1 LRKFATVFLAL
12 CCSVFLPAQAVLY
25 VTSGNGNLSSLY
37 TVDPLTA
44 QGTLIGQVLIGG
56 VTPVVVT
63 GLSMQP
69 GTGILFGVT
78 GSEYSPSRQLFTI
91 DTLTA
96 HATVVGTI
104 GTLNSENASDISFA
118 ANGTLYGW
126 TTKGGPLMSI
136 NLTNATR
143 TVIGSAM
150 NGNAGNGLAFTPS
163 GTLYLAGPTA
173 GSLYTVNTTT
183 GAITSVV
190 ALSNVPLNFG
200 TNFNALA
207 SDANGLLYGTGKG
220 SGAQLVTINTTTGV
234 ITSIGVFNFGEAD
247 ALTFGFA
254 PVPEPATYALMLAG
268 LLGAGFVRRHRKSQ

>member
-1 LRKFATVFLAL
+1 VVLAL
-12 CCSVFLPAQAVLY
+12 CCSVFLPAQTVLY

-44 QGTLIGQVLIGG
+44 QGTLIGQVLIDG

-91 DTLTA
+91 NTLTA
-96 HATVVGTI
+96 YATVIGTI
-104 GTLNSENASDISFA
+104 GTINSENASDISFA

-126 TTKGGPLMSI
+126 TTRGGPLVGI
-136 NLTNATR
+136 DLTTAAR
-143 TVIGSAM
+143 TIIGSAM
-150 NGNAGNGLAFTPS
+150 NGTAGNGLAFTPG
-163 GTLYLAGPTA
+163 GTLYLAGPTT
-173 GSLYTVNTTT
+173 GSLYTVDITT
-183 GAITSVV
+183 GAITSV
-190 ALSNVPLNFG
+190 ATLSNVPLNFG
-200 TNFNALA
+200 SNFNALA
-207 SDANGLLYGTGKG
+207 SDANGLLYGTGRG

-254 PVPEPATYALMLAG
+254 PVPEPSTVALMLLG
-268 LLGAGFVRRHRKSQ
+268 LLGAGVVRRRRAVSKIL